1 MIDRRSLIAAGAG
14 LVAAPALL
22 GRAEAQAPQLRI
34 STAANENDWLARAM
48 VRFKEIVDRELPGQL
63 NISVHPNSSLFRQG
77 TELPALQRGN
87 LECFTMTT
95 FEVEQQIAEYGAFS
109 AGYTFRDW
117 GHATRTFAGPI
128 GAEYVRTV
136 AQRMEIEI
144 TNIIYLGTRQL
155 NLRQAREVNTPAD
168 LNGVRLRI
176 PPGAG
181 WVALARGL
189 GATPTPMAFPE
200 VYLAL
205 KNGAIDAQE
214 NPLPITRVTNMHEVT
229 QQIVMSS
236 HMVQPVFMA
245 FNKPF
250 HDRLNDRQKEVI
262 RAAARQAAD
271 FNDQGRLADEQTLQQ
286 FFAGAGLRVTT
297 PNLEAFRLSMA
308 RIYVETGI
316 SPRWAPGL
324 AERIAQVS

>member
-1 MIDRRSLIAAGAG
+1 MINRRAFLGSGAA
-14 LVAAPALL
+14 LVAEPALL
-22 GRAEAQAPQLRI
+22 GQASAQAVQLRI

-63 NISVHPNSSLFRQG
+63 NISVHANSSLFRQG

-128 GAEYVRTV
+128 GTEYRRTV
-136 AQRMEIEI
+136 AERMQIEVLD
-144 TNIIYLGTRQL
+144 IIYLGTRQL
-155 NLRQAREVNTPAD
+155 NLRQAREVRTPAD
-168 LNGVRLRI
+168 LAGVRLRI

-229 QQIVMSS
+229 QQIVMTS

-250 HDRLNDRQKEVI
+250 FDRLNDRQKDVV
-262 RAAARQAAD
+262 RAATKQAAE
-271 FNDQGRLADEQTLQQ
+271 FNDVGRLGDEQTLVQ
-286 FFAGAGLRVTT
+286 FFTGAGLRVTT
-297 PNLEAFRLSMA
+297 PDLAPFRTAMA
-308 RIYVETGI
+308 AIYVETGI

-324 AERIAQVS
+324 ADRIAAVT